1 MVRDP
6 IEDRLGDLLARATGA
21 PVSVARVVALSGG
34 ASSATFAVEAMR
46 DGVAW
51 PLIFQRG
58 EGQIGP
64 PAAGAKAMPKR
75 VQAELQRIAG
85 AHGVPVAEVVAIAA
99 PEDGL
104 GDGFVMA
111 RVEGESLAPK
121 WLKDEGFAAARAAMT
136 AQCGAALARI
146 HAIPLAAVAHL
157 PLVGGTA
164 RAQLAAMFA
173 LYLGFGVDEPA
184 FDLAFAWLA
193 ERLGDAPAR
202 VVCHGDFRSGNFIV
216 DGGGLAAVLDWELA
230 HLGDHHADLGWLCVN
245 AWRFGHWQHA
255 VGGFGDRA
263 ALYAAYEAA
272 GGAAVDQAL
281 AHVWEVYGTL
291 RWGMSCLQL
300 ADDHLSGRVRSVERA
315 AIGRRVSEVA
325 ADLLWLLEHGSI

>member
-1 MVRDP
+1 MHGTD
-6 IEDRLGDLLARATGA
+6 DADSGTGDAARLGALLSRAVRA
-21 PVSVARVVALSGG
+21 AVAVESVTALSGG
-34 ASSATFAVEAMR
+34 ASSATFAVDAAR
-46 DGVAW
+46 DGAPW

-58 EGQIGP
+58 EGSVG
-64 PAAGAKAMPKR
+64 MPKR

-85 AHGVPVAEVVAIAA
+85 GHGVPVAPVVAIAS
-99 PEDGL
+99 PGDGL

-111 RVEGESLAPK
+111 RVDGETLAPR
-121 WLKDEGFAAARAAMT
+121 WLRGDDFASARAAMT
-136 AQCGAALARI
+136 AQCGTALAQI
-146 HAIPLAAVAHL
+146 HAIPLAAVAGL
-157 PLVGGTA
+157 PLAGGTA
-164 RAQLAAMFA
+164 REQCAALFA
-173 LYLGFGVDEPA
+173 LYRGFGVDEPA
-184 FDLAFAWLA
+184 FDLAFAWVA
-193 ERLGDAPAR
+193 ARLGDHPAR
-202 VVCHGDFRSGNFIV
+202 VVCHGDFRSGNLIV
-216 DGGGLAAVLDWELA
+216 DAVGLAAVLDWELA

-245 AWRFGHWQHA
+245 AWRFGQWQHP

-272 GGAAVDQAL
+272 GGAAVDPRQ

-325 ADLLWLLEHGSI
+325 ADLLWLLEYGSI